1 MNTYHRH
8 DRHHHLSHPL
18 HLEHLCMGR
27 LFTMKHKA
35 QFVNHYV
42 TNVLSK
48 DKPKLLTA
56 HQKA

>member
-1 MNTYHRH
+1 
-8 DRHHHLSHPL
+8 
-18 HLEHLCMGR
+18 
-27 LFTMKHKA
+27 MKHKA